1 MKTLSRKP
9 IEACAEIAEQIREN
23 INQFLEAMDGS
34 ESLLEKA
41 VVDMKA
47 RLNEAKDL
55 VAVAIAEE
63 QRLKRAYQEAVDAA
77 KMWGEK
83 ADDAL
88 QNRDIAL
95 ASEAQQRKR
104 HHLKVADGY
113 KHQIAAQT
121 TVVTSL
127 KTALHE
133 FYQQFQ
139 SAAGHAE
146 TLSHRQKQAETRA
159 GLYKLIAT
167 AESAIST
174 ALAQAEQKLKT
185 AEEKAEIWENRNR
198 RDAADMKKNAD
209 SSNLDQSLAELKRD
223 VLGDCRK

>member
-1 MKTLSRKP
+1 MKTLKGIS
-9 IEACAEIAEQIREN
+9 EQIQKN
-23 INQFLEAMDGS
+23 INQFLEAVDGA
-34 ESLLEKA
+34 ESLLENA

-55 VAVAIAEE
+55 VAAAIAEE
-63 QRLKRAYQEAVDAA
+63 QRLKRAYQEAVDTA

-83 ADDAL
+83 ADTAL

-104 HHLKVADGY
+104 HHLNIADGY
-113 KHQIAAQT
+113 KRQIAAQT

-139 SAAGHAE
+139 NAAGHAE

-159 GLYKLIAT
+159 GLYKLIAAT
-167 AESAIST
+167 ESTIST
-174 ALAQAEQKLKT
+174 VLAQTEQKLKRT
-185 AEEKAEIWENRNR
+185 EEKAEIWENRNR
-198 RDAADMKKNAD
+198 RDAADVKKDKD
-209 SSNLDQSLAELKRD
+209 SSNLDQTLAELKND
-223 VLGDCRK
+223 VLGTNRK

>member
-1 MKTLSRKP
+1 
-9 IEACAEIAEQIREN
+9 
-23 INQFLEAMDGS
+23 
-34 ESLLEKA
+34 
-41 VVDMKA
+41 
-47 RLNEAKDL
+47 
-55 VAVAIAEE
+55 
-63 QRLKRAYQEAVDAA
+63 
-77 KMWGEK
+77 MWGEK
-83 ADDAL
+83 ADTAL

-104 HHLKVADGY
+104 HHLNVADGY

-159 GLYKLIAT
+159 GLSKLIAV

-185 AEEKAEIWENRNR
+185 TEEKAEIWENRNR
-198 RDAADMKKNAD
+198 RDKKKNTD
-209 SSNLDQSLAELKRD
+209 NSNLDQTLAALKRD
-223 VLGDCRK
+223 VLGNQQE

>member
-1 MKTLSRKP
+1 MRTLKGIS
-9 IEACAEIAEQIREN
+9 EQIQEN
-23 INQFLEAMDGS
+23 INQFLEAVDNT

-55 VAVAIAEE
+55 VAAAIAEE
-63 QRLKRAYQEAVDAA
+63 QRLKRAYQEAVDTA

-83 ADDAL
+83 ADTAL

-104 HHLKVADGY
+104 YHLNLADGY
-113 KHQIAAQT
+113 KRQIAVQT

-139 SAAGHAE
+139 SATGQAE
-146 TLSHRQKQAETRA
+146 TLSHCQKQAETRA
-159 GLYKLIAT
+159 GLYKLIST

-185 AEEKAEIWENRNR
+185 TEKKAEIWENRNR
-198 RDAADMKKNAD
+198 RDAADVKKDAG
-209 SSNLDQSLAELKRD
+209 SSNLDQTLAELKND
-223 VLGDCRK
+223 VLGTNRK

>member
-1 MKTLSRKP
+1 MKTLR
-9 IEACAEIAEQIREN
+9 EISEQIQEN
-23 INQFLEAMDGS
+23 INQFLEAMDGA

-55 VAVAIAEE
+55 VAAAIAEE
-63 QRLKRAYQEAVDAA
+63 QRLKRAYRDAVDAA
-77 KMWGEK
+77 NVWGEK
-83 ADDAL
+83 ADTAL
-88 QNRDIAL
+88 QNRDIAR

-104 HHLKVADGY
+104 YHLNLADGY
-113 KHQIAAQT
+113 KRQIAAQT

-133 FYQQFQ
+133 FYQQFLN
-139 SAAGHAE
+139 AAGHAE

-159 GLYKLIAT
+159 GLYKLIAA
-167 AESAIST
+167 AESTIST

-185 AEEKAEIWENRNR
+185 TEEKAEIWENRNR
-198 RDAADMKKNAD
+198 RDAADVKKDKD

-223 VLGDCRK
+223 VLGDRCE

>member
-1 MKTLSRKP
+1 MKTLR
-9 IEACAEIAEQIREN
+9 EISEQIREN
-23 INQFLEAMDGS
+23 INQFLEAVDGA
-34 ESLLEKA
+34 ESLLEST

-55 VAVAIAEE
+55 VAAAIAEE

-77 KMWGEK
+77 NVWGEK
-83 ADDAL
+83 ADTAL
-88 QNRDIAL
+88 QNRDIART
-95 ASEAQQRKR
+95 SEAQQRKR
-104 HHLKVADGY
+104 YHLNLADGY
-113 KHQIAAQT
+113 KRQIAAQT

-139 SAAGHAE
+139 NAAAHAE

-159 GLYKLIAT
+159 GLYKLIAA
-167 AESAIST
+167 AESATST
-174 ALAQAEQKLKT
+174 VLAHAEQKLKT
-185 AEEKAEIWENRNR
+185 TEEKAEIWENRNR
-198 RDAADMKKNAD
+198 RDAADVKKDAE

-223 VLGDCRK
+223 VLGSNRK

>member
-1 MKTLSRKP
+1 MKGLK
-9 IEACAEIAEQIREN
+9 EISERIQEN
-23 INQFLEAMDGS
+23 INQFLETVDGA

-41 VVDMKA
+41 VIDMKA

-55 VAVAIAEE
+55 VAAAIAEE

-77 KMWGEK
+77 NVWNEK
-83 ADDAL
+83 ADTAL
-88 QNRDIAL
+88 QNRDIAR

-104 HHLKVADGY
+104 YHLNIAEGY
-113 KHQIAAQT
+113 KRQIAAQT

-127 KTALHE
+127 KTALHK

-139 SAAGHAE
+139 NAAGHAE

-159 GLYKLIAT
+159 TLYKLIAA

-174 ALAQAEQKLKT
+174 ALAQTEQKLKT
-185 AEEKAEIWENRNR
+185 TEEKAEIWENRNR
-198 RDAADMKKNAD
+198 RDTAAAKKD
-209 SSNLDQSLAELKRD
+209 TGSSNVDQSLAELKRD
-223 VLGDCRK
+223 VLGSNRK

>member
-1 MKTLSRKP
+1 MKTLR
-9 IEACAEIAEQIREN
+9 EISEQIREN
-23 INQFLEAMDGS
+23 INQFLEAVDGA

-55 VAVAIAEE
+55 VAAAIAEE
-63 QRLKRAYQEAVDAA
+63 QRLKHAYRDAVDTA

-83 ADDAL
+83 ADTAL

-104 HHLKVADGY
+104 YHLNLADGY
-113 KHQIAAQT
+113 KRQIAAQT

-139 SAAGHAE
+139 SATRHAE

-159 GLYKLIAT
+159 GLYKLIAAT
-167 AESAIST
+167 ESTIST
-174 ALAQAEQKLKT
+174 VLAQTEQKLKT
-185 AEEKAEIWENRNR
+185 TEEKAEIWENRNR
-198 RDAADMKKNAD
+198 RDAADVKKDAG

-223 VLGDCRK
+223 VLGDHCK